1 MRLIALAAIL
11 SSSAVAELIDHPEH
25 GVRLERGFEITQFAD
40 EKLANDIWCMTIN
53 PRGEVV
59 VSGPGYVST
68 LLDADGDGKAEKA
81 VKFASTKGAM
91 GLCFDDT
98 GKQLLVMADGWLSE
112 YRDENLDRV
121 ADGPARKILPFSS
134 GEHGGHA
141 IKRGPDGWWWVIGGN
156 DAGLGAQHGTMKST
170 GKPAL
175 AGALLRLSP
184 DLSEHE
190 VMADGFRNPYDFD
203 FNERGEAFTYDSDCE
218 RDYFL
223 PWYSGCRVYH
233 VALGRHHGWRLPGYQ
248 RSLRVPDYMPE
259 TVPAVADLGRGSP
272 TGVVCYRGDA
282 FPQHYG
288 GNLFICDWTFG
299 RIHHVPLIRDGDRY
313 VTQTEIFLEPVGT
326 HGFAPT
332 SIVQTKDGALLVSI
346 GGRKTRGSVYR
357 IGVSDRAAFGVAPA
371 LLPTPF
377 APPPA
382 ALAEIAVAQEKLGGW
397 KLNEPSA
404 ETFAP
409 YEPANPDGLKGDEKK
424 AAFDVAQRALLSL
437 DDRVQIEAS
446 RLLAMLEDSSPVT
459 ASHFV
464 AAITEKSTPTSDFHF
479 LACLARLNVEPESE
493 RAAKIAAA
501 ILDLDR
507 KLAGGDRRPKQQWP
521 IRLNEVVAR
530 LIAKDPELAELLT
543 ARFSRAGQ
551 LALVDALPAEFR
563 RRAAERFLQLA
574 KGGMEWSPELVAT
587 VALLPEAKPLLR
599 AQWENPGLRP
609 ALRKA
614 LQQNA
619 DPADAALTAEPA
631 APAIPQESVAE
642 YVASLDQARWE
653 AGDAGRGE
661 KVFRD
666 RACVTCH
673 AGTSPL
679 GPELSGPVARLS
691 PVDLMTDIQFP
702 SRNIAEAFRATVLTL
717 NDGTQRAGFIAF
729 NSADGV
735 MLQTGPGVTERIS
748 NERIVEREVSSVSLM
763 PAGLLSGMKVEDLAD
778 LYAYLKTLKP

>member
-11 SSSAVAELIDHPEH
+11 SGSAFAELIDRPEH

-40 EKLANDIWCMTIN
+40 EKLANDIWCMTLN

-68 LLDADGDGKAEKA
+68 LLDTDGDGKADKA

-91 GLCFDDT
+91 GLCFDAS
-98 GKQLLVMADGWLSE
+98 GKQLLLMADGWLSE

-121 ADGPARKILPFSS
+121 ADGPPRKILPFSS

-156 DAGLGAQHGTMKST
+156 DASIGPRHGTMKST

-184 DLSEHE
+184 DLSESE
-190 VMADGFRNPYDFD
+190 VVADGFRNPYDFD
-203 FNERGEAFTYDSDCE
+203 FNDRGEVFTYDSDCE

-223 PWYSGCRVYH
+223 PWYSGCRVYQ

-248 RSLRVPDYMPE
+248 RSLRIPDYMPD
-259 TVPAVADLGRGSP
+259 TVPALVDLGRGSP
-272 TGVVCYRGDA
+272 TGVVCYESGA
-282 FPQHYG
+282 FPRHYR

-299 RIHHVPLIRDGDRY
+299 RIHHVPLIRDGERY
-313 VTQTEIFLEPVGT
+313 VTQTEVFLEPVGT

-332 SIVQTKDGALLVSI
+332 SIVQTKEGALLVSI
-346 GGRKTRGSVYR
+346 GGRKTRGSVYC
-357 IGVSDRAAFGVAPA
+357 IAATAGTTGIAPA
-371 LLPTPF
+371 LLPAPF
-377 APPPA
+377 NPPSA
-382 ALAEIAVAQEKLGGW
+382 TLTEIAAAQGKLGGW
-397 KLNEPSA
+397 KLDGPSA
-404 ETFAP
+404 EAFAP
-409 YEPANPDGLKGDEKK
+409 YEPTNPEGLKGDDKK
-424 AAFDVAQRALLSL
+424 SAFDVAQRALLSL

-530 LIAKDPELAELLT
+530 LISKNPELAKLLM
-543 ARFSRAGQ
+543 AGFSRSGQ
-551 LALVDALPAEFR
+551 LALVDSLPPAFQR
-563 RRAAERFLQLA
+563 QAAERFLQLA
-574 KGGMEWSPELVAT
+574 KAGMEWSPELVAT
-587 VALLPEAKPLLR
+587 LASLREAKPLLR
-599 AQWENPGLRP
+599 EQWKNPGLRP

-614 LQQNA
+614 LQRDL
-619 DPADAALTAEPA
+619 DPEDAALIAEPA
-631 APAIPQESVAE
+631 ALTIPQETVAE
-642 YVASLDQARWE
+642 YVNSLGQTRWDG
-653 AGDAGRGE
+653 GDAGRGE
-661 KVFRD
+661 KLFRD

-691 PVDLMTDIQFP
+691 PVDLLTEIQFP
-702 SRNIAEAFRATVLTL
+702 SRNVAEAFRATLLTL
-717 NDGTQRAGFIAF
+717 KDGTQRAGFIAF

-735 MLQTGPGVTERIS
+735 MLQTGPGVTERIP
-748 NERIVEREVSSVSLM
+748 NEQIVERDLSQVSLM
-763 PAGLLSGMKVEDLAD
+763 PAGLLSGLKAEEVAD